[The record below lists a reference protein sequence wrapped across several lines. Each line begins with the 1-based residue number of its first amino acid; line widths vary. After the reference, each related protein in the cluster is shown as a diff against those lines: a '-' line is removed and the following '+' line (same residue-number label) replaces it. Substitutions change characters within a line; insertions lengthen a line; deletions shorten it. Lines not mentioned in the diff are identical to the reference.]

1 MKRCVLVIPDAG
13 PLNSLWV
20 ADRLDLLLRLDMPI
34 VVVDAVYDEVTSD
47 LHYPRDAAVKEFVEA
62 NRPPFV
68 IEQTDIGTYERERR
82 RAGKP
87 RKRNVGEL
95 AMMDFISDDGGVRRY
110 LESND
115 PLLVLY
121 EDRGLRV
128 FQRPPNMHL
137 LSTVGLLRGMEKV
150 GVIRSADAIIGE
162 MTNPTKAEIRAILE
176 DRVKPET
183 RLKLGSLLM
192 EIGREAGLTEE
203 DLAIMEQVR
212 DTTSARS
219 ASFE

>member
-1 MKRCVLVIPDAG
+1 MKRCVLVIPDTG

-47 LHYPRDAAVKEFVEA
+47 LRYAKDAAVREFIEA

-68 IEQTDIGTYERERR
+68 IEQTDIGAYERERR
-82 RAGKP
+82 RAGKQ
-87 RKRNVGEL
+87 RKRNIGEL
-95 AMMDFISDDGGVRRY
+95 AMMDFLSDAGGVRRY
-110 LESND
+110 LQSSD

-137 LSTVGLLRGMEKV
+137 LSTVGFLRGMEKV
-150 GVIRSADAIIGE
+150 GIIRSADAIIGE
-162 MTNPTKAEIRAILE
+162 MTNPTKPGRRPQDRRAFADLPDGVDEPAAI
-176 DRVKPET
+176 
-183 RLKLGSLLM
+183 GSDW
-192 EIGREAGLTEE
+192 RPVT
-203 DLAIMEQVR
+203 
-212 DTTSARS
+212 
-219 ASFE
+219 

>member
-34 VVVDAVYDEVTSD
+34 VVVDAVYDEITSD
-47 LHYPRDAAVKEFVEA
+47 LRYPKDAAVKEFIEA
-62 NRPPFV
+62 NQPPFV

-87 RKRNVGEL
+87 RKRNIGEL
-95 AMMDFISDDGGVRRY
+95 AMMDFISDAGGVRRY

-150 GVIRSADAIIGE
+150 GVIRSADAIISE
-162 MTNPTKAEIRAILE
+162 MTNPTKPGRRPRDRRGFSDLPDGVDEPAEIGG
-176 DRVKPET
+176 DWTP
-183 RLKLGSLLM
+183 SL
-192 EIGREAGLTEE
+192 
-203 DLAIMEQVR
+203 
-212 DTTSARS
+212 
-219 ASFE
+219 

>member
-1 MKRCVLVIPDAG
+1 
-13 PLNSLWV
+13 
-20 ADRLDLLLRLDMPI
+20 
-34 VVVDAVYDEVTSD
+34 
-47 LHYPRDAAVKEFVEA
+47 
-62 NRPPFV
+62 
-68 IEQTDIGTYERERR
+68 
-82 RAGKP
+82 
-87 RKRNVGEL
+87 
-95 AMMDFISDDGGVRRY
+95 MMDFISDDGGVRRY

-128 FQRPPNMHL
+128 FPRPPNMHL

-183 RLKLGSLLM
+183 RLKLGSLVM